1 VSKYNR
7 LQKFKYGF
15 DRVTDLTGQVSGK
28 LTVLRRVERP
38 EGSTDTSAHWLCKCT
53 CGRERIVS
61 RKKMRS
67 GANIGCGCG
76 RNAPIHGKAGSAEY
90 KCWVDMLQRCLNHK
104 NSSYAN
110 YGGRGIKVAES
121 WFKFEDFYA
130 DMGDLPGPGYTIERV
145 DVNGNYEPGNCIW
158 LPKALQA
165 HNKRNTVLTVDL
177 VRNLRR
183 AKKNGEKV
191 RSWARRHGISET
203 ACYQASLK
211 QSWAKIDV

>member
-1 VSKYNR
+1 
-7 LQKFKYGF
+7 
-15 DRVTDLTGQVSGK
+15 
-28 LTVLRRVERP
+28 
-38 EGSTDTSAHWLCKCT
+38 
-53 CGRERIVS
+53 
-61 RKKMRS
+61 MRS